1 MNDATPLIIRLNTL
15 QQKSIETYN
24 ATGRGLV
31 GGELDE
37 FHSLIRRL
45 RELGYKPRRRWVR
58 NAFGRVTGGIWS
70 AKPVRKCD
78 SHGKWVKDEHE
89 KRHNNECTPRAI
101 YFCLNHEIPYW
112 DIREEQNRRARDW
125 YGYGRCHGW
134 NTERVWGAILR
145 DNGFVRIAVYGRVRQ
160 GVLAER
166 LEKVDTRVIVHT
178 NRHLSAVYNGAVV
191 DDWDSR
197 GKIVL
202 AVYVKRD
209 FVDEVKEI
217 LGL

>member
-1 MNDATPLIIRLNTL
+1 MNDITSLISRLNAL
-15 QQKSIETYN
+15 QQKAIKIYHT
-24 ATGRGLV
+24 TGHGLV
-31 GGELDE
+31 GVDYDDWCETIHKIKE
-37 FHSLIRRL
+37 A
-45 RELGYKPRRRWVR
+45 GYRPRRRWVR
-58 NAFGRVTGGIWS
+58 NAFGLVTGGIWS

-78 SHGKWVKDEHE
+78 SHGKWIKDEHD
-89 KRHNNECTPRAI
+89 KRHNNECTTRAI

-125 YGYGRCHGW
+125 YGQGRCYGW
-134 NTERVWGAILR
+134 NTECIWGGILR
-145 DNGFVRIAVYGRVRQ
+145 DNGFVKIEVYGRIRQ

-197 GKIVL
+197 GKVVL
-202 AVYVKRD
+202 ALYVKRE

-217 LGL
+217 LGM

>member
-1 MNDATPLIIRLNTL
+1 MNDVATLVSRLNAL

-24 ATGRGLV
+24 ATGHGLD
-31 GGELDE
+31 GRDLDE
-37 FHSLIRRL
+37 FRSLISDIRGF
-45 RELGYKPRRRWVR
+45 GYKPRRRWVR
-58 NAFGRVTGGIWS
+58 NAFGRVTGGTWS
-70 AKPVRKCD
+70 ASPVRKCD
-78 SHGKWVKDEHE
+78 SRGKWVKDEHE
-89 KRHNNECTPRAI
+89 KRHNNECTTRAI
-101 YFCLNHEIPYW
+101 YFCLNHETPYW

-125 YGYGRCHGW
+125 YGQGRCYGW
-134 NTERVWGAILR
+134 NTEWIWGGILR
-145 DNGFVRIAVYGRVRQ
+145 DNGFVKIAVCGRIRQ

-166 LEKVDTRVIVHT
+166 LEKVNTRVIVHT

-202 AVYVKRD
+202 ALYVKRE